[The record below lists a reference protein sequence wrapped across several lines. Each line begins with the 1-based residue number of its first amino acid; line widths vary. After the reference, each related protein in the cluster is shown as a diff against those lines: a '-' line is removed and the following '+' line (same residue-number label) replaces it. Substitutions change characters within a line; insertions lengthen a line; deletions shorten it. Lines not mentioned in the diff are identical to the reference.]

1 MTRDDLI
8 TAALALLDPARWQ
21 VAIDRTIITADAS
34 ETSTGGTVRGAVL
47 SLDVRGGLHG
57 LVRVEYGLVD
67 VRPVPSG
74 AGGQQ
79 CVDLHREL
87 CEVRAYVSPADALT
101 MIRMA
106 AAHAESMLDE
116 FVERGDA

>member
-1 MTRDDLI
+1 MTQDDLI

-21 VAIDRTIITADAS
+21 VAIDRTNITADAS
-34 ETSTGGTVRGAVL
+34 ETSTGGTVRSAVL

-67 VRPVPSG
+67 VHPVPSG

-79 CVDLHREL
+79 CIDPHRE
-87 CEVRAYVSPADALT
+87 EASARAYVSPADALT

-106 AAHAESMLDE
+106 VAHAESMLDE
-116 FVERGDA
+116 VAT